1 MWFWVFMLFSNLLIP
16 VVMIVVGWFFIKN
29 PPKNI
34 NGFYGYRTPMSSK
47 NMDTWKFAHEYCG
60 KLWWKIGWIMLPF
73 SVIAMLPLLGKDSD
87 VIGIVCCVV
96 ITIQCVIMVASILPV
111 EKALKKNFDSEGK
124 RKI

>member
-16 VVMIVVGWFFIKN
+16 AVMIVVGWFFIKN

-73 SVIAMLPLLGKDSD
+73 SVIAMLPLLGKDSG

-96 ITIQCVIMVASILPV
+96 ITIQCVVMVASILPV

-124 RKI
+124 RL